1 MVNRL
6 LDARAEDAIY
16 NRILLQ
22 RWIDLYFIAGKQQS
36 QQEKCQQARQQVV
49 AAMGPSVRNA
59 LLWTAAEIQ
68 KKLSRP
74 WNRATGGRRRAPLFQ
89 PKTTWR
95 IW

>member
-59 LLWTAAEIQ
+59 LLWTAHCCNKICEGCRLRFCCSYCA
-68 KKLSRP
+68 SD
-74 WNRATGGRRRAPLFQ
+74 RRA
-89 PKTTWR
+89 
-95 IW
+95 